1 MEQKLRVAVL
11 MGGVGGERT
20 VSLKSGHAVA
30 AGLREAGHHVL
41 PYEVESRSLA
51 GLKDLRPD
59 AAFIAL
65 HGPFGEDGGVQQMLE
80 DMGIPYTGSG
90 PRASRWGMN
99 KLVSKR
105 MFIRNSVPV
114 ADYFTVTHGE
124 SDEQAAAKLEQFG
137 CPVVCKPVAAGSSL
151 GVTIV
156 KSPEQLPAAL
166 AAAREHSDTAMIERH
181 LRGRELTVGV
191 LEGEA
196 LPMVEVVSRRGFFD
210 YEAKYHDEHTRYQT
224 PVALLPTV
232 YRRAAEA
239 ALRAYRAL
247 GCRHMARVDMIYG
260 HKGELVVLEVNTI
273 PGFTPRS
280 LLPMAAAE
288 EGIGFPALCDR
299 LVRAAVRDAAAAARP
314 RRKSA

>member
-1 MEQKLRVAVL
+1 MEKKLRTAVL

-20 VSLKSGHAVA
+20 VSLKSGRAVA
-30 AGLREAGHHVL
+30 AGLRKAGHHVL
-41 PYEVESRSLA
+41 PYEVESRSLP

-65 HGPFGEDGGVQQMLE
+65 HGPFGEDGGVQQLLE
-80 DMGIPYTGSG
+80 QMGIPYTGSG

-105 MFIRNSVPV
+105 LFIRNSVPV

-124 SDEQAAAKLEQFG
+124 SAAQAAAKLEQFG
-137 CPVVCKPVAAGSSL
+137 CPVVCKPVSAGSSL
-151 GVTIV
+151 GITIV
-156 KSPEQLPAAL
+156 KSPEQLPDAL
-166 AAAREHSDTAMIERH
+166 EAAREHSDTTLIERH
-181 LRGRELTVGV
+181 VRGRELTVGV
-191 LEGEA
+191 LEGHA
-196 LPMVEVVSRRGFFD
+196 LPMVEVISRQGFFD
-210 YEAKYHDEHTRYQT
+210 YEAKYDDEHTRYHT

-232 YRRAAEA
+232 YRRATEA

-247 GCRHMARVDMIYG
+247 GCRHLARVDMIYG
-260 HKGELVVLEVNTI
+260 HRGQLAVLEVNTI

-288 EGIGFPALCDR
+288 EGVRFEALCDR
-299 LVRAAVRDAAAAARP
+299 LVRAAVRDAAAAAR
-314 RRKSA
+314 RRRMTA